1 MKIQRFRASDMA
13 SAFELV
19 KKNMGDDAVIIET
32 GSVKGEKGV
41 RLFEVVAAVDL
52 DEVHYDEFDPN
63 SIARRRLYCTESEFL
78 SASPK
83 FFGIIGPSGSGKTTV
98 LLKLAFRFK
107 QKGYRVKIVNVDNIR
122 LGANEALKKVSH
134 ILEIPYYNAKTPLEL
149 LRVVAASTEEDILLV
164 DFPGV
169 NLFDEEKRDRLKRFF
184 VAIPTLKALAVMP
197 SNMNPVDSKAI
208 IHEIYEF
215 PVCAFVLTKVDE
227 LKDRGRVREIVAD
240 MSVNVVYVSCG
251 QRVTADFEEFK
262 FSTMGLSSCNKREFF
277 LKALAK
283 KKSRTQAKEIISG
296 IHP

>member
-1 MKIQRFRASDMA
+1 MKIQRFRARDMA

-32 GSVKGEKGV
+32 GSVEGENGA

-52 DEVHYDEFDPN
+52 DEVQHDEFDAR
-63 SIARRRLYCTESEFL
+63 SISRRKLYCTENELL

-122 LGANEALKKVSH
+122 LGAHEALKKVSH

-149 LRVVAASTEEDILLV
+149 LRIVSASAEDEILLA

-184 VAIPTLKALAVMP
+184 VATPGLKALAVMP
-197 SNMNPVDSKAI
+197 SNMNPVDLKALVR
-208 IHEIYEF
+208 EIYEF
-215 PVCAFVLTKVDE
+215 PLCAFVLTKVDE

-240 MSVNVVYVSCG
+240 LSVDVVYVSSG

-262 FSTMGLSSCNKREFF
+262 FSTLGHSSCKKRQFF

-283 KKSRTQAKEIISG
+283 KSLRTQAKEIISG